1 MDAKNL
7 IASRVAQ
14 ELKDGDVVN
23 LGIGL
28 PTLIPNFLPEGV
40 HITLQSENG
49 FLGLGPLVGEA
60 LPNLVN
66 AGGKPCG
73 MVPGTAFFDSAMSFA
88 IIRGGHVDVTV
99 LGGLQVDQEGNL
111 ANWMVPGKM
120 VPGMGGAMDLVA
132 GAKRVIIAMEHTAK
146 GAPKILKK
154 CNLPLTAVKEVDMI
168 VTELA
173 VMTCDASG
181 LTLTELAPGVT
192 LEQVQAATADLV
204 LSCPANAALDKF
216 SVNHHPFRGKSLHF
230 RQRHGKQ
237 IMGPHHHI
245 GDFAFLQRSF
255 DFLLKSCISRPH
267 RVHPQCLTD
276 RKLFCRIGGISAVGR
291 SPYCANK
298 CPLWFQQDRCRHIA
312 AKSHGNPHVQH
323 CL

>member
-28 PTLIPNFLPEGV
+28 PTLVPNYLPSGV

-49 FLGLGPLVGEA
+49 FLGLGPLEGEP
-60 LPNLVN
+60 LPDLVN

-120 VPGMGGAMDLVA
+120 VPGMGGAMDLVT
-132 GAKRVIIAMEHTAK
+132 GAKNVIVAMEHSTK
-146 GAPKILKK
+146 DGGAKILKR
-154 CNLPLTAVKEVDMI
+154 CDLPLTAARKVRSI

-173 VMTCDASG
+173 LFRFVDGRLVLMET
-181 LTLTELAPGVT
+181 APGVT
-192 LEQVQAATADLV
+192 PEQVRARTEAEFVVSPD
-204 LSCPANAALDKF
+204 C
-216 SVNHHPFRGKSLHF
+216 
-230 RQRHGKQ
+230 
-237 IMGPHHHI
+237 
-245 GDFAFLQRSF
+245 
-255 DFLLKSCISRPH
+255 RPM
-267 RVHPQCLTD
+267 RLP
-276 RKLFCRIGGISAVGR
+276 G
-291 SPYCANK
+291 
-298 CPLWFQQDRCRHIA
+298 
-312 AKSHGNPHVQH
+312 
-323 CL
+323 